1 MMRPFF
7 WPKNQEIMQKLDI
20 IYETVKI
27 DLPIYFIVQNQYW
40 WNAVNSQFD
49 VLNTYAQTQ

>member
-1 MMRPFF
+1 MLRPFF

-27 DLPIYFIVQNQYW
+27 DLPIYFIVQNQY
-40 WNAVNSQFD
+40 
-49 VLNTYAQTQ
+49 